1 MMGHSK
7 LKKRMVSR
15 RTTIALVSLALG
27 AFSGGQASCQ
37 VFGLFAKWNSNLS
50 RIRSRSE
57 ARAKLVKGRFSGN
70 APQRLNTE
78 RLYGDAK
85 SSADAWIDY
94 LKTALASASQPNISD
109 INTLQAEA
117 GKDALALW
125 DYVDTLF
132 NHPKGATQT
141 IANIAVQMGNA
152 VADFLSKWQ
161 SNSGDQAK
169 RQVLIQE
176 LEAMRFQDFG
186 RLN

>member
-1 MMGHSK
+1 MMAYSK
-7 LKKRMVSR
+7 LTNRMASR
-15 RTTIALVSLALG
+15 RTTLALVGLALG

-50 RIRSRSE
+50 KIRSRSE
-57 ARAKLVKGRFSGN
+57 ARAKLVKGKFSGN

-94 LKTALASASQPNISD
+94 LKSALASASQPNINN

-117 GKDALALW
+117 GRDALALW

-132 NHPKGATQT
+132 GRPKGASQT
-141 IANIAVQMGNA
+141 LASIASQMGNA
-152 VADFLSKWQ
+152 VVDFLSKWQ
-161 SNSGDQAK
+161 SNSDDQVK
-169 RQVLIQE
+169 RQALMQE